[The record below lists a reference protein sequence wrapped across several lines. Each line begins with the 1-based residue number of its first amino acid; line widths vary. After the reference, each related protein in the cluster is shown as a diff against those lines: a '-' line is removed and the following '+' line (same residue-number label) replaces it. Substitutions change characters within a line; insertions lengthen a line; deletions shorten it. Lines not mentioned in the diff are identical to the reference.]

1 MARDTVGPCILGH
14 RRAGSFVVLGRAPL
28 ATNLLGRTAASPLV
42 VGRPGGYFEFASA
55 PSG

>member
-42 VGRPGGYFEFASA
+42 IVRPGGYFEFASA